1 LIVKTMAKTK
11 VEFVCQSCG
20 ARSPKWLGKCDE
32 CSEFNTLVEEVARP
46 DESARRP
53 VLSEERPIP
62 ITEVQ
67 QVDRPRMVVGIG
79 EFDRVLGGGIVMG
92 SVALIGGDPGI
103 GKSTLILQ
111 VCQRIASL
119 GHPVLYISS
128 EESVIQTKIR
138 ADRLGVNSPN
148 LFIVSETNLS
158 VIRKY
163 LEEARPKFAVVDSI
177 QMIYRPEIPSAPGTV
192 SQVRECSA
200 ELTFLAKRLGISLFI
215 VGHVTKDGSIAG
227 PRTLEHVV
235 DAVFYFEGD
244 RFQTFRLLRGV
255 KNRFGSTNEIGIF
268 EMQGAGLAEV
278 SNPSELFLAR
288 GPGSREGCVVTP
300 SFIGSRTLL
309 IELQALTTPSAHP
322 EMVSRRVSGV
332 DRDRMMLV
340 LAVLSRRCG
349 FSTALDD
356 VFVNA
361 VGGVH
366 IDEPAADLGIATAL
380 ASSISDRPVAEKT
393 VVFGEIGLTGEVRGV
408 TQALARVAEAKRLGF
423 ARAIVPKD
431 NVKAIGK
438 GDGIEVLAVDTLD
451 EAFMKAGLH

>member
-1 LIVKTMAKTK
+1 MAKTK
-11 VEFVCQSCG
+11 IEFVCQTCG
-20 ARSPKWLGKCDE
+20 ARAAKWVGKCSE
-32 CSEFNTLVEEVARP
+32 CGEFNTLVEEISRP
-46 DESARRP
+46 EENARRP
-53 VLSEERPIP
+53 IISEEKPVS
-62 ITEVQ
+62 ITDVQ
-67 QVDRPRMVVGIG
+67 PVDRPRMVVGIG
-79 EFDRVLGGGIVMG
+79 EFDRVLGGGIVLG

-111 VCQRIASL
+111 VCQKIAGQGL
-119 GHPVLYISS
+119 PVLYVSS
-128 EESVIQTKIR
+128 EESVIQTKLR
-138 ADRLGVNSPN
+138 ADRLGVNSPS
-148 LFIVSETNLS
+148 LFIVSETNLN

-163 LEEARPKFAVVDSI
+163 LEEARPKFAVIDSI
-177 QMIYRPEIPSAPGTV
+177 QMIYRPELPSAPGTV

-215 VGHVTKDGSIAG
+215 VGHVTKEGSIAG

-268 EMQGAGLAEV
+268 EMVGNGLAEV
-278 SNPSELFLAR
+278 SNPSELFLGRDTSA
-288 GPGSREGCVVTP
+288 REGCVVTP
-300 SFIGSRTLL
+300 TFIGSRTLL
-309 IELQALTTPSAHP
+309 IEFQALTTPSVHP
-322 EMVSRRVSGV
+322 ADMVSRRVSGV

-349 FSTALDD
+349 FSTAKDD

-380 ASSISDRPVAEKT
+380 ASSICDRPVAERT

-408 TQALARVAEAKRLGF
+408 PQAAARVAEAKRLGF

-431 NVKAIGK
+431 NIKAIGSME
-438 GDGIEVLAVDTLD
+438 GIEVIPVANLD
-451 EAFMKAGLH
+451 EAFIQARLH

>member
-1 LIVKTMAKTK
+1 MAKTK
-11 VEFVCQSCG
+11 VDFVCQSCG
-20 ARSPKWLGKCDE
+20 ARAAKWVGKCSE
-32 CSEFNTLVEEVARP
+32 CGEFNTLVEEIARP
-46 DESARRP
+46 EETARRP
-53 VLSEERPIP
+53 IISEEKPVS

-67 QVDRPRMVVGIG
+67 PVDRPRMVIGIG
-79 EFDRVLGGGIVMG
+79 EFDRVLGGGIVLG

-111 VCQRIASL
+111 VCQKIAGQGL
-119 GHPVLYISS
+119 PVLYVSS
-128 EESVIQTKIR
+128 EESVIQTKLR
-138 ADRLGVNSPN
+138 ADRLGVNSPS
-148 LFIVSETNLS
+148 LFIVSETNLN

-163 LEEARPKFAVVDSI
+163 LEEARPKFAVIDSI
-177 QMIYRPEIPSAPGTV
+177 QMIYRPELPSAPGTV

-215 VGHVTKDGSIAG
+215 VGHVTKEGSIAG

-268 EMQGAGLAEV
+268 EMVGNGLAEV
-278 SNPSELFLAR
+278 SNPSELFMGRDTSA
-288 GPGSREGCVVTP
+288 REGCVVTP
-300 SFIGSRTLL
+300 TFIGSRTLL
-309 IELQALTTPSAHP
+309 IEFQALTTPSVHP
-322 EMVSRRVSGV
+322 ADMVSRRVSGV

-349 FSTALDD
+349 FSTAKDD

-380 ASSISDRPVAEKT
+380 ASSICDRPVAERT

-408 TQALARVAEAKRLGF
+408 TQAAARVAEAKRLGF

-431 NVKAIGK
+431 NIKAIGSMS
-438 GDGIEVLAVDTLD
+438 GIEVIPVANLD
-451 EAFMKAGLH
+451 EAFIQARLH

>member
-1 LIVKTMAKTK
+1 V
-11 VEFVCQSCG
+11 
-20 ARSPKWLGKCDE
+20 GKCGE
-32 CSEFNTLVEEVARP
+32 CGEFNTLVEEVARP

-53 VLSEERPIP
+53 VLSEERPVP
-62 ITEVQ
+62 ISEVQ
-67 QVDRPRMVVGIG
+67 PVDRPRIVVGVG
-79 EFDRVLGGGIVMG
+79 EFDRVLGGGIVVG

-111 VCQRIASL
+111 VCQKIASQ
-119 GHPVLYISS
+119 GHLVLYVSS
-128 EESVIQTKIR
+128 EESIIQTKLR

-148 LFIVSETNLS
+148 LLIVSETNVG

-163 LEEARPKFAVVDSI
+163 LEEIKPRFAVVDSI

-200 ELTFLAKRLGISLFI
+200 ELTFLAKRLGVSLFI

-268 EMQGAGLAEV
+268 EMVGSGLAEV
-278 SNPSELFLAR
+278 SNPSELFMGRDTGA
-288 GPGSREGCVVTP
+288 REGCVVTP

-322 EMVSRRVSGV
+322 EMVSRRTSGL

-340 LAVLSRRCG
+340 LAVLGRRCG
-349 FSTALDD
+349 FSTAKED

-380 ASSISDRPVAEKT
+380 ASSICDRPVADRT

-408 TQALARVAEAKRLGF
+408 TQAAARVAEAKRLGF
-423 ARAIVPKD
+423 VRAIVPKD
-431 NVKAIGK
+431 NLKAIGA
-438 GDGIEVLAVDTLD
+438 GDGIEIVPVSNLD
-451 EAFMKAGLH
+451 EAFVKAKLH

>member
-1 LIVKTMAKTK
+1 MAKTK
-11 VEFVCQSCG
+11 IEFVCQQCG
-20 ARSPKWLGKCDE
+20 GRAPKWLGKCPD
-32 CSEFNTLVEEVARP
+32 CGEFNTLVEEVARP
-46 DESARRP
+46 EENPRRP
-53 VLSEERPIP
+53 VLSEERPVP

-67 QVDRPRMVVGIG
+67 PVDRPRIVVGIG
-79 EFDRVLGGGIVMG
+79 EFDRVLGGGIVVG

-111 VCQRIASL
+111 VCQRIAAL

-128 EESVIQTKIR
+128 EESIIQTKLR
-138 ADRLGVNSPN
+138 AERLGVNSPN

-158 VIRKY
+158 VIRRY
-163 LEEARPKFAVVDSI
+163 LEEFRPKFAVVDSI

-215 VGHVTKDGSIAG
+215 VGHVTKDGNIAG

-268 EMQGAGLAEV
+268 EMVGSGLAEV
-278 SNPSELFLAR
+278 ANPSELFLAR
-288 GPGSREGCVVTP
+288 DPGSREGCVVTP

-309 IELQALTTPSAHP
+309 VEIQALVTPSAY
-322 EMVSRRVSGV
+322 ETVSRRVSGV
-332 DRDRMMLV
+332 DRDRMLLV
-340 LAVLSRRCG
+340 LAVLGRRCG
-349 FSTALDD
+349 FSTGKDD

-366 IDEPAADLGIATAL
+366 IDEPSADLAVATAL
-380 ASSISDRPVAEKT
+380 ASSLLDRPVADRT
-393 VVFGEIGLTGEVRGV
+393 VAFGEIGLTGEIRGV
-408 TQALARVAEAKRLGF
+408 TQAAARVAEAKRLGF
-423 ARAIVPKD
+423 A
-431 NVKAIGK
+431 
-438 GDGIEVLAVDTLD
+438 
-451 EAFMKAGLH
+451 

>member
-1 LIVKTMAKTK
+1 MAKTK
-11 VEFVCQSCG
+11 IEFVCQTCG
-20 ARSPKWLGKCDE
+20 GRAPKWLGKCPD
-32 CSEFNTLVEEVARP
+32 CGEFNTLTEEVARP
-46 DESARRP
+46 EESARRP
-53 VLSEERPIP
+53 VLSEERPMP

-67 QVDRPRMVVGIG
+67 HVDRPRVVVGIG
-79 EFDRVLGGGIVMG
+79 EFDRVLGGGIVIG

-111 VCQRIASL
+111 VCQRIAAL

-128 EESVIQTKIR
+128 EESIIQTKLR
-138 ADRLGVNSPN
+138 ADRLKVNSPN
-148 LFIVSETNLS
+148 LFIVSETNLT

-163 LEEARPKFAVVDSI
+163 LEELRPKFAVIDSI

-268 EMQGAGLAEV
+268 EMVDSGLAEV

-288 GPGSREGCVVTP
+288 DTGAREGCVVTP

-309 IELQALTTPSAHP
+309 IELQALTSESAYP
-322 EMVSRRVSGV
+322 ENVSRRVSGV

-340 LAVLSRRCG
+340 LAVLSRRCS
-349 FSTALDD
+349 FSTAKSD

-380 ASSISDRPVAEKT
+380 ASSILDRPVAPRT
-393 VVFGEIGLTGEVRGV
+393 VVFGEVGLTGEVRGV
-408 TQALARVAEAKRLGF
+408 TQASARVAEAKRLGF

-431 NVKAIGK
+431 NLKSIGSLE
-438 GDGIEVLAVDTLD
+438 GIEIVPVADLD
-451 EAFMKAGLH
+451 GAFVQARLH

>member
-1 LIVKTMAKTK
+1 MAMAKTK
-11 VEFVCQSCG
+11 IEFVCQSCG
-20 ARSPKWLGKCDE
+20 ARAPKWMGKCGE
-32 CSEFNTLVEEVARP
+32 CGEFNTLVEEVARP
-46 DESARRP
+46 EESARRP
-53 VLSEERPIP
+53 LLSEEKPVP

-67 QVDRPRMVVGIG
+67 PVDRPRISVGIG
-79 EFDRVLGGGIVMG
+79 EFDRVLGGGLVIG
-92 SVALIGGDPGI
+92 SVSLIGGDPGI

-111 VCQRIASL
+111 VCQRIAAL

-138 ADRLGVNSPN
+138 AERLGVNSPN
-148 LFIVSETNLS
+148 LFIVSETNLN

-163 LEEARPKFAVVDSI
+163 LEDLRPKFAVVDSI
-177 QMIYRPEIPSAPGTV
+177 QMIYRPELPSAPGTV

-200 ELTFLAKRLGISLFI
+200 ELTFLAKRIGTSLFI

-268 EMQGAGLAEV
+268 EMVDKGLAEV
-278 SNPSELFLAR
+278 ANPSELFLAR
-288 GPGSREGCVVTP
+288 EAGDREGCVVTP

-309 IELQALTTPSAHP
+309 IELQALTTDSAYP
-322 EMVSRRVSGV
+322 ENISRRVSGV

-340 LAVLSRRCG
+340 LAVLTRQCG
-349 FSTALDD
+349 FSTAKQD

-380 ASSISDRPVAEKT
+380 ASSILDRPVSRRT
-393 VVFGEIGLTGEVRGV
+393 IVFGEVGLTGEVRGV
-408 TQALARVAEAKRLGF
+408 TQAAARVAEAKRLGF
-423 ARAIVPKD
+423 TRAIVPKD
-431 NVKAIGK
+431 NLKSIGT
-438 GDGIEVLAVDTLD
+438 GPGIEVVAVADL
-451 EAFMKAGLH
+451 EATFIQAHLQ

>member
-1 LIVKTMAKTK
+1 MAKTK
-11 VEFVCQSCG
+11 VEYVCQNCG
-20 ARSPKWLGKCDE
+20 ARAPKWVGKCAE
-32 CSEFNTLVEEVARP
+32 CGEFNTLVEEIARP

-53 VLSEERPIP
+53 VLSEEKPVP

-67 QVDRPRMVVGIG
+67 PVDRPRLAVGIG
-79 EFDRVLGGGIVMG
+79 EFDRVLGGGIVLG
-92 SVALIGGDPGI
+92 SVSLIGGDPGI

-111 VCQRIASL
+111 VCQKIAGQ
-119 GHPVLYISS
+119 GHRVLYVSS
-128 EESVIQTKIR
+128 EESVIQTKLR
-138 ADRLGVNSPN
+138 ADRLGVSSSN
-148 LFIVSETNLS
+148 LLIVSETNLG

-163 LEEARPKFAVVDSI
+163 LEETRPAFAVLDSI

-268 EMQGAGLAEV
+268 EMVGTGLAEV

-288 GPGSREGCVVTP
+288 DTQAREGCVVTP

-322 EMVSRRVSGV
+322 ENVSRRVSGV
-332 DRDRMMLV
+332 DRDRMMIV
-340 LAVLSRRCG
+340 LAVLARRCG
-349 FSTALDD
+349 FSTAKEDI
-356 VFVNA
+356 FVNA

-366 IDEPAADLGIATAL
+366 LDEPAADLGIAVAL
-380 ASSISDRPVAEKT
+380 ASSICDRPVADRT
-393 VVFGEIGLTGEVRGV
+393 VVFGEVGLTGEVRGV
-408 TQALARVAEAKRLGF
+408 TQAAARAAEARRLGF
-423 ARAIVPKD
+423 TRAIVPKD
-431 NVKAIGK
+431 NLKAIGTI
-438 GDGIEVLAVDTLD
+438 DGLEILPVANLD
-451 EAFMKAGLH
+451 EAFIRARLH

>member
-1 LIVKTMAKTK
+1 MAKTK
-11 VEFVCQSCG
+11 VEFVCQNCG
-20 ARSPKWLGKCDE
+20 ARAPKWVGKCSE
-32 CSEFNTLVEEVARP
+32 CGEFNTLVEEIARP
-46 DESARRP
+46 EETARRP
-53 VLSEERPIP
+53 VLSEDKPVP

-67 QVDRPRMVVGIG
+67 PVDRPRLIVGVG
-79 EFDRVLGGGIVMG
+79 EFDRVLGGGIVLG
-92 SVALIGGDPGI
+92 SVSLIGGDPGI

-111 VCQRIASL
+111 VCQRIAGQ
-119 GHPVLYISS
+119 GHPVLYVSS
-128 EESVIQTKIR
+128 EESVIQTKLR
-138 ADRLGVNSPN
+138 AERLGVNSPN
-148 LFIVSETNLS
+148 LFIVSETNLA

-163 LEEARPKFAVVDSI
+163 LEEARPKFAVIDSI
-177 QMIYRPEIPSAPGTV
+177 QMIYRPEIPGAPGTV

-200 ELTFLAKRLGISLFI
+200 DLTFLAKRLGISLFI
-215 VGHVTKDGSIAG
+215 VGHVTKEGAIAG

-268 EMQGAGLAEV
+268 EMAGSGLAEV
-278 SNPSELFLAR
+278 ANPSELFLGREA
-288 GPGSREGCVVTP
+288 GAREGCVVTP

-309 IELQALTTPSAHP
+309 IEIQALTTPGAHP

-340 LAVLSRRCG
+340 LAVLGRRCG
-349 FSTALDD
+349 FATAKDD

-366 IDEPAADLGIATAL
+366 VDEPAADLAIATAL
-380 ASSISDRPVAEKT
+380 ASSICDRPVAERT
-393 VVFGEIGLTGEVRGV
+393 VVFGEVGLTGEVRGV
-408 TQALARVAEAKRLGF
+408 TQAAARVAEAKRLGF

-431 NVKAIGK
+431 NLKAIGTLE
-438 GDGIEVLAVDTLD
+438 GLEILPVATLD
-451 EAFMKAGLH
+451 EAFIQARLH

>member
-1 LIVKTMAKTK
+1 MAKVK

-20 ARSPKWLGKCDE
+20 ARAPKWVGKCGE
-32 CSEFNTLVEEVARP
+32 CGEFNTLVEEVARP
-46 DESARRP
+46 EESTRRP
-53 VLSEERPIP
+53 VLSEERPVP
-62 ITEVQ
+62 ISDVQ
-67 QVDRPRMVVGIG
+67 QVDRPRIVVGIG
-79 EFDRVLGGGIVMG
+79 EFDRVLGGGIVVG

-111 VCQRIASL
+111 VCQKIASQ
-119 GHPVLYISS
+119 GHPVLYVSS
-128 EESVIQTKIR
+128 EESIIQTKLR

-148 LFIVSETNLS
+148 LLIVSETNVG

-163 LEEARPKFAVVDSI
+163 LEEIKPRFAVVDSI

-268 EMQGAGLAEV
+268 EMVGSGLAEF
-278 SNPSELFLAR
+278 SNPSELFMGRDTGA
-288 GPGSREGCVVTP
+288 REGCVVTP

-322 EMVSRRVSGV
+322 EMVSRRTSGL

-340 LAVLSRRCG
+340 LAVLGRRCG
-349 FSTALDD
+349 FSTAKED

-380 ASSISDRPVAEKT
+380 ASSICDRPVADRT

-408 TQALARVAEAKRLGF
+408 TQAAARVAEAKRLGF

-431 NVKAIGK
+431 NVKAIGA
-438 GDGIEVLAVDTLD
+438 GNGIEIVPVANLD
-451 EAFMKAGLH
+451 EAFVQAKLH

>member
-1 LIVKTMAKTK
+1 MAKTK
-11 VEFVCQSCG
+11 IEFVCQSCG
-20 ARSPKWLGKCDE
+20 GRAPKWLGKCPD
-32 CSEFNTLVEEVARP
+32 CGEFNTLVEEVARP
-46 DESARRP
+46 EESARRP
-53 VLSEERPIP
+53 VLSEERPLP

-67 QVDRPRMVVGIG
+67 PVDRPRIVVGIG
-79 EFDRVLGGGIVMG
+79 EFDRVLGGGLVIG

-111 VCQRIASL
+111 VCQKIAAL

-128 EESVIQTKIR
+128 EESIIQTKLR
-138 ADRLGVNSPN
+138 AQRLGVDSAK
-148 LFIVSETNLS
+148 LLIVSETNLS

-163 LEEARPKFAVVDSI
+163 LEEFRPKFAVVDSI

-192 SQVRECSA
+192 SQVRECSS
-200 ELTFLAKRLGISLFI
+200 ELTFLAKKLGTSLFI

-268 EMQGAGLAEV
+268 EMVESGLAEV
-278 SNPSELFLAR
+278 ANPSELFLAR
-288 GPGSREGCVVTP
+288 DPGSREGCVVTP

-309 IELQALTTPSAHP
+309 IELQALTTESAYP
-322 EMVSRRVSGV
+322 ENVSRRVSGV

-340 LAVLSRRCG
+340 LAVLTRRCG
-349 FSTALDD
+349 FSTAKED

-380 ASSISDRPVAEKT
+380 ASSILDRPVSPRT
-393 VVFGEIGLTGEVRGV
+393 IVFGEVGLTGEVRAV
-408 TQALARVAEAKRLGF
+408 TQAGARVAEAKRLGF
-423 ARAIVPKD
+423 TRAIVPKD
-431 NVKAIGK
+431 NLKSIGA
-438 GDGIEVLAVDTLD
+438 GDGIQIVPVANLD
-451 EAFMKAGLH
+451 DAFVQAHLR

>member
-1 LIVKTMAKTK
+1 MARTK
-11 VEFVCQSCG
+11 VEYVCQSCG
-20 ARSPKWLGKCDE
+20 ARAAKWVGKCAE
-32 CSEFNTLVEEVARP
+32 CGEFNTLVEEVARP
-46 DESARRP
+46 DENARRP
-53 VLSEERPIP
+53 ILSEEKPVSIAD
-62 ITEVQ
+62 VQ
-67 QVDRPRMVVGIG
+67 PVDRPRIVVGIG
-79 EFDRVLGGGIVMG
+79 EFDRVLGGGIVLG

-111 VCQRIASL
+111 VCQKIAGQGL
-119 GHPVLYISS
+119 PVLYVSS
-128 EESVIQTKIR
+128 EESVIQTKLR

-148 LFIVSETNLS
+148 LFIVSETNLN

-163 LEEARPKFAVVDSI
+163 LEEARPKFAVIDSI

-215 VGHVTKDGSIAG
+215 VGHVTKEGAIAG

-268 EMQGAGLAEV
+268 EMVGNGLAEV
-278 SNPSELFLAR
+278 SNPSELFMGRDTSA
-288 GPGSREGCVVTP
+288 REGCVVTP
-300 SFIGSRTLL
+300 TFIGSRTLL
-309 IELQALTTPSAHP
+309 IEFQALTTPSVHP
-322 EMVSRRVSGV
+322 ADMVSRRVSGV

-349 FSTALDD
+349 FSTAKDD
-356 VFVNA
+356 IFVNA

-380 ASSISDRPVAEKT
+380 ASSICDRPVAERT

-408 TQALARVAEAKRLGF
+408 TQAAARVAEARRMGF

-431 NVKAIGK
+431 NLKAIGTM
-438 GDGIEVLAVDTLD
+438 DGIGILPVANLD
-451 EAFMKAGLH
+451 EAFTQARLH